1 MLFGQ
6 TVKIFPTV
14 IKRCLPGY
22 KNFVLKE
29 HPSLEVPLFHV
40 FASILHHNANA
51 LKPIFLTGN
60 IFIFDKYRSNLQK
73 NIYNVGS
80 FNVNI
85 HIHYN
90 REKIAMTFNE

>member
-1 MLFGQ
+1 M
-6 TVKIFPTV
+6 FPTV

-29 HPSLEVPLFHV
+29 HPSIEVPLFHV

-51 LKPIFLTGN
+51 PKPIFLTGFF
-60 IFIFDKYRSNLQK
+60 FIFDKYRSNLQK
-73 NIYNVGS
+73 NIYNIGALICIIVS
-80 FNVNI
+80 I
-85 HIHYN
+85 HMHCN